1 MVPRRALSFVAAGL
15 LALGLW
21 AGALQPQQAAQ
32 AQEFGRISETEST
45 VAYFYHARPGEATV
59 QVSLWGTVPS
69 PGIYEVPD
77 TTELDKLLTM
87 AGGAPLEPTVEG
99 RDEPTITVRVYR
111 PEGGGDRALLFE
123 SDLQPMLNGEVAYPD
138 LRDDD
143 IVVVDTVRPRDPFS
157 FRDALSVTSTLGTLL
172 LLGLRIFDRT

>member
-1 MVPRRALSFVAAGL
+1 
-15 LALGLW
+15 
-21 AGALQPQQAAQ
+21 
-32 AQEFGRISETEST
+32 
-45 VAYFYHARPGEATV
+45 
-59 QVSLWGTVPS
+59 VSLWGTVPR

-99 RDEPTITVRVYR
+99 RDDPTITVRVYR
-111 PEGGGDRALLFE
+111 PEGGDRSLLFE
-123 SDLQPMLNGEVAYPD
+123 SQLQPMLDGEVSYPD

-143 IVVVDTVRPRDPFS
+143 IVVVNTVRPREPFS
-157 FRDALSVTSTLGTLL
+157 FRDALSITSTLGTLL